1 MANKD
6 GVLSIG
12 IEYKSELNKMIAD
25 LEGGLDTI
33 SKNNQLSKGM
43 KQQFDNVIAE
53 VRSFKATMEKELATL
68 GSGKV
73 DKTAFKSFK
82 QTVAN
87 NFKSVREDIDRLDL
101 AVSTLNSQM
110 EIISKGVDLSKITK
124 EFASFEDYVN
134 RTNEAVSQLIDTLGQ
149 QGISLFSFDNRN
161 LLDAKSKI
169 KEIDDIISQ
178 LDNDKGAKFE
188 SFDEKEAQAE
198 LNRLSVQLRSTL
210 ELMEHTEKQ
219 MSNMDSSTV
228 GFKKMQ
234 GDFALL
240 QLKAASL
247 NDTIEMLYTVTEDK
261 GISSIEMDDKSFELY
276 NKYTEDLSDNL
287 ESIVASAKN
296 TKKELSTLLTS
307 QKQHSVKVSS
317 EMNPNSSE
325 LSTTVTIE
333 TTSSELWKKL
343 SPVLTDL
350 QGILNSNPVVAP
362 VKLVVAPNAIS
373 STENGDVGKVSNAYS
388 KKYAKIL
395 AETGEDA
402 VIDLE
407 GVYKKTFT
415 SIMDAGV
422 SYAKETISK
431 IQDIF
436 DKSPINIKY
445 DISQEEIDK
454 IQNFV
459 LSNKDGKKVDI
470 SGQITKAKQE
480 VEELNTNIEKTSSL
494 LQETQSKGN
503 VKFEGFDKFTND
515 LSKSINKLEE
525 LQNILKA
532 LQNIEV
538 TLAKASGLSSITE
551 IESQWESLEKRII
564 NATKVDGSFRK
575 NASVS
580 KIASEYQKYID
591 MGGTNSIAD
600 IDKIKDNKDTLDT
613 IISKAKEF
621 AKQDLSNDSV
631 KELSIELDGI
641 IGKFDELIATVKT
654 ATNAL
659 YKIIKQGN
667 VSDLDKQWSSIS
679 NKFKSIADESGKIN
693 LRKQKTDIKEL
704 MDMYQKYENASGT
717 NSLMSLTDNIE
728 TLHKLDKEYQ
738 KLNQTQSVDSSSTIE
753 KESESFKNVEKSV
766 NSLTTA
772 IGDTKVQAINVE
784 ATAMEDASEREILAI
799 NAIVDNLNMIVSK
812 LKEIKGIKIPKIQ
825 VESVTSTSPVETN
838 ISSENI
844 AQIEEK
850 IQDVGNGT
858 KRIISEI
865 GMSYDDFIKK
875 VKSDNSLEERFA
887 VFDRYGNVI
896 ESLKG
901 DLNSLVLPD
910 NMNTSGAAKIVHT
923 HPSMNALGGTL
934 SEDDYLQWYS
944 KFLSK
949 GIGEQFELL
958 WRGKS
963 LNIDLSNVR
972 EELRS
977 SVIAALVNISHV
989 AGLQLEKS
997 DGEIPLPLSDIY
1009 NSLSNGLLKN
1019 SVEKSGGTVS
1029 TEILDE
1035 TKNKVQNIEALISIL
1050 DDFGNFRKINLDND
1064 DAIVERIEQY
1074 KSVLKFLSEHEEY
1087 TYDQVQ
1093 KILAYER
1100 MTIAGTNSQGL
1111 THNGMQLKNDTAEW
1125 MSEYLADSY
1134 SKINNLSVNSSN
1146 FDPFNMSSDAERFYA
1161 DITCKYYD
1169 AIAEAMDYVVRDAL
1183 EGNVSENDFVSSAM
1197 SSITG
1202 EIGSLDDDEMLKA
1215 FLESKE
1221 HVQEY
1226 IQTRFDAL
1234 KTSMDA
1240 SPMIEVKKDE
1250 QSVEEQSKET
1260 ANAIDEMIAK
1270 FSSTEIENMAKALTQ
1285 CLRGL
1290 ADFDEMAK
1298 SLGVT
1303 VDDLYTAQ
1311 DIFNNKDLFNS
1322 LSETPIKDVL
1332 SNISSE
1338 NSNKQLLEGEEIR
1351 KNLYQINS
1359 EIGLS
1364 EEEFIQKLRQENEE
1378 VKNGNRQFQER
1389 LALLKDGK
1397 VIASYFGDKASINV
1411 SKGTIGEDFDKAIHT
1426 HSPLEGS
1433 WAPSFEDLRLIFG
1446 NAKSDIKE
1454 FVLFWNSEMRSLQ
1467 APGDTS
1473 MFSMQKFFDALSL
1486 LSNDKNT
1493 YSSYIN
1499 SYLSSI
1505 AEEAGWAYKQVDAL
1519 NNELQQGR
1527 INPADWEIIQQT
1539 MQQVTN
1545 LHVSKNQEEEIATI
1559 SERGKQLS
1567 NTFIQSNESAE
1578 KFEITVENLFNVLS
1592 SLWNKIESNPLKTN
1606 AFQTLRDELPSLS
1619 KDDINTVLYGDE
1631 MFYDANG
1638 DANELKQVAQKIYD
1652 NYYLPLINGAKELKS
1667 ETNSPMKDVFQGNDK
1682 ATTDS
1687 STIAIKEESKALEQV
1702 SDSAKEASESKKK
1715 FSKSNKKVKAS
1726 AESSSTSLNEE
1737 KAKLK
1742 EVGESAKQEAKA
1754 IQKLAEEK
1762 RKLRQQ
1768 EKQSTQSSVDKALK
1782 DQISAWKQIQS
1793 IREKIAK
1800 TDDSKEIVNLQQI
1813 KKEYQEQYINAG
1825 KILKTNSE
1833 LYNKEV
1839 QLARLEEIRLNTN
1852 KNIEKSKN
1860 KSINSRISSYKKELS
1875 KYTDSSKY
1883 TKDFVSRVRNQLDAL
1898 GKIDITNEKDV
1909 DRLTAIGI
1917 EVKKIISDSKLLE
1930 NKLVKKDS
1938 ILADIISQMKIF
1950 RARNTSMSR
1959 TQTSEL
1965 TSLIDYAEQLEKT
1978 GRDSAESIENIKKSY
1993 SGLRAKVS
2001 ETGNEGLNMIDRIS
2015 QRAQDMNAK
2024 FFAQFFSFQDW
2035 IRYLRE
2041 GFNIINEIDTSI
2053 TELRKVSNGTEN
2065 DLKNALSDATS
2076 AAKELGSSIS
2086 DIVSMQADWSRL
2098 GYSIPDAEELAR
2110 ATQLYV
2116 NVGDNMTAE
2125 TASENLISTLQGFQ
2139 LDASEAENIIDRFNE
2154 VANNYAIDT
2163 QGIGE
2168 ALKRSAA
2175 SFNAANT
2182 SLSESIA
2189 LVTTANAVVQD
2200 PDSIGTTFKTLSA
2213 RIRGAE
2219 TELSE
2224 LGEETDD
2231 YTKTT
2236 SKLRDLVKSLTGFD
2250 IMVDEDTFKSV
2261 YEILLGIGKEWK
2273 NLTDV
2278 EQASLG
2284 EALAGKRNANVLYS
2298 IMQNV
2303 DQLESVYKTAEESA
2317 GSAQREQENYE
2328 KSIQYSID
2336 STKASLEALVNDL
2349 SNSDFLKGLID
2360 SGGSFLDILD
2370 SIIDK
2375 FNSVNSAITSLGG
2388 LLGEGNSTFGT
2399 LGAISGLLMNK
2410 AGIGERT
2417 MFQW

>member
-564 NATKVDGSFRK
+564 NATKLDGSFRK

-838 ISSENI
+838 ISSLFKNDDSSLLETEKHINNIIDLLNELMSLSQKGTNGVLFGETGKAFNLSTLLQSKTFLSDMRGMLNVFGDEYENLLI
-844 AQIEEK
+844 DITNKSLDTFIHTHPETVASFSPDDLKSAFMLSDDNDKITKQLVATSNEISFLDIGKIKQSLDSNGLTEKFITEFERATNVAAESIYGVELQYKIKEILIDVLDKFNINADDVYKTSSYNDFANAVSNNTINSLPSARSSVSSFNQKQNSYDWIETVAKDDIDGITKLISEYEK
-850 IQDVGNGT
+850 IKNSISSLLQQYQNGT
-858 KRIISEI
+858 LSSMDEVDSLSKIRNRIEKQLKSFGYGNKEGALRDFSFEQAKQELEAVQKQAEKTSESLSKISDGNKSNIPSENSSLSQLNKEQKELDEI
-865 GMSYDDFIKK
+865 AIKLQEIKEIENKIASKKELGEDFRMLKLDLDLAKQKLKDLTAVKLQEELKDILGTTDIWYRR
-875 VKSDNSLEERFA
+875 VKSMSELLADTGGYFSNSLLSASSYFDVSDYRQQMIAGQIDTSKFFKLDAQGNQWNSLEKVFA
-887 VFDRYGNVI
+887 ESELGQKFKELGISVDEFIEKYHIRVDLGAKYTTEFVANVAKELGYLGIIFENINDNSIFNANGTILPATTTSVQVFD
-896 ESLKG
+896 S
-901 DLNSLVLPD
+901 S
-910 NMNTSGAAKIVHT
+910 A
-923 HPSMNALGGTL
+923 
-934 SEDDYLQWYS
+934 
-944 KFLSK
+944 
-949 GIGEQFELL
+949 
-958 WRGKS
+958 
-963 LNIDLSNVR
+963 LSNVKNITNLLLGTSNIIEDINN
-972 EELRS
+972 EELAKTQK
-977 SVIAALVNISHV
+977 IGGDLIS
-989 AGLQLEKS
+989 Q
-997 DGEIPLPLSDIY
+997 I
-1009 NSLSNGLLKN
+1009 
-1019 SVEKSGGTVS
+1019 T
-1029 TEILDE
+1029 
-1035 TKNKVQNIEALISIL
+1035 KVQQKLIELRKTTNGKGTSTSKLENIKQIL
-1050 DDFGNFRKINLDND
+1050 LEIQSVDFKNLDKISQEQLTNKLESEISKLKKSSGVRKFSEIYSSIIND
-1064 DAIVERIEQY
+1064 IENE
-1074 KSVLKFLSEHEEY
+1074 L
-1087 TYDQVQ
+1087 
-1093 KILAYER
+1093 
-1100 MTIAGTNSQGL
+1100 
-1111 THNGMQLKNDTAEW
+1111 
-1125 MSEYLADSY
+1125 
-1134 SKINNLSVNSSN
+1134 SKIR
-1146 FDPFNMSSDAERFYA
+1146 EQ
-1161 DITCKYYD
+1161 
-1169 AIAEAMDYVVRDAL
+1169 IA
-1183 EGNVSENDFVSSAM
+1183 N
-1197 SSITG
+1197 
-1202 EIGSLDDDEMLKA
+1202 
-1215 FLESKE
+1215 
-1221 HVQEY
+1221 
-1226 IQTRFDAL
+1226 
-1234 KTSMDA
+1234 
-1240 SPMIEVKKDE
+1240 
-1250 QSVEEQSKET
+1250 
-1260 ANAIDEMIAK
+1260 
-1270 FSSTEIENMAKALTQ
+1270 
-1285 CLRGL
+1285 
-1290 ADFDEMAK
+1290 
-1298 SLGVT
+1298 
-1303 VDDLYTAQ
+1303 
-1311 DIFNNKDLFNS
+1311 
-1322 LSETPIKDVL
+1322 PI
-1332 SNISSE
+1332 
-1338 NSNKQLLEGEEIR
+1338 
-1351 KNLYQINS
+1351 
-1359 EIGLS
+1359 
-1364 EEEFIQKLRQENEE
+1364 
-1378 VKNGNRQFQER
+1378 
-1389 LALLKDGK
+1389 
-1397 VIASYFGDKASINV
+1397 
-1411 SKGTIGEDFDKAIHT
+1411 
-1426 HSPLEGS
+1426 
-1433 WAPSFEDLRLIFG
+1433 
-1446 NAKSDIKE
+1446 
-1454 FVLFWNSEMRSLQ
+1454 
-1467 APGDTS
+1467 
-1473 MFSMQKFFDALSL
+1473 
-1486 LSNDKNT
+1486 
-1493 YSSYIN
+1493 
-1499 SYLSSI
+1499 
-1505 AEEAGWAYKQVDAL
+1505 
-1519 NNELQQGR
+1519 
-1527 INPADWEIIQQT
+1527 
-1539 MQQVTN
+1539 
-1545 LHVSKNQEEEIATI
+1545 
-1559 SERGKQLS
+1559 
-1567 NTFIQSNESAE
+1567 
-1578 KFEITVENLFNVLS
+1578 
-1592 SLWNKIESNPLKTN
+1592 
-1606 AFQTLRDELPSLS
+1606 
-1619 KDDINTVLYGDE
+1619 
-1631 MFYDANG
+1631 
-1638 DANELKQVAQKIYD
+1638 
-1652 NYYLPLINGAKELKS
+1652 
-1667 ETNSPMKDVFQGNDK
+1667 KDVFQGNDK

>member
-333 TTSSELWKKL
+333 TTSSELWEKL

-395 AETGEDA
+395 AKTGEDA

-704 MDMYQKYENASGT
+704 MDMYQKYENAGGT

-738 KLNQTQSVDSSSTIE
+738 KLNQTQSVDNSSTIE

-784 ATAMEDASEREILAI
+784 ATAMEDAAEREILAI

-825 VESVTSTSPVETN
+825 VENVDSTSPVETN
-838 ISSENI
+838 ISSLFKNDDSSLLETEKHINNIIDLLNELMSLSQKGTNGVLFGETGKAFNLSTLLQSKTFLSDMRGMLNVFGDEYENLLI
-844 AQIEEK
+844 DITNK
-850 IQDVGNGT
+850 SLDT
-858 KRIISEI
+858 
-865 GMSYDDFIKK
+865 FI
-875 VKSDNSLEERFA
+875 
-887 VFDRYGNVI
+887 
-896 ESLKG
+896 
-901 DLNSLVLPD
+901 
-910 NMNTSGAAKIVHT
+910 HT
-923 HPSMNALGGTL
+923 HPETVASFSPDDLKSAFMLSDDNDKITKQLVATSNEISFLDIGKIKQSLDSNGLTEKFITEFERATNVAAESIYGVELQYKIKEILIDVLDKFNINADDVYKTSSYNDFANAVSNNTINSLPSARSSVSSFNQKQNSYDWIETVAKDDIDGITKLISEYEKIKNSISSLLQQYQNGTL
-934 SEDDYLQWYS
+934 SSMDEVDSLSKIRNRIEKQLKSFGYGNKEGALRDFSFEQAKQELEAVQKQAEKTSESLSKISDGNKSNIPSGNETSNLQAQEKIYLKMASNADLVGKSHAEIKQLLMEEDKNGDTINKDLRDRILLLENGRVISEANAEIYKDAYQTESLLGKTQQEVLSILQKENAEIEAGNRLFRERMIYFKDGVVVQEILGDSMRVNGSYNRSVEADEFLHTHPIGKLNQLFSIEDICGFYDEFLKGLKQFSVLSGNKLSKFNLSGLNFDSYDNFVNQYILLIQSVESQFKNFADKGAVPSDKFETVVNNFQRVISKYITDTFGNLGAEFRTFKVDGMGNISDSMPSPLTNKLRDTIFEVS
-944 KFLSK
+944 KFLESVYDK
-949 GIGEQFELL
+949 IHQGEL
-958 WRGKS
+958 
-963 LNIDLSNVR
+963 
-972 EELRS
+972 
-977 SVIAALVNISHV
+977 
-989 AGLQLEKS
+989 
-997 DGEIPLPLSDIY
+997 
-1009 NSLSNGLLKN
+1009 
-1019 SVEKSGGTVS
+1019 
-1029 TEILDE
+1029 
-1035 TKNKVQNIEALISIL
+1035 
-1050 DDFGNFRKINLDND
+1050 
-1064 DAIVERIEQY
+1064 
-1074 KSVLKFLSEHEEY
+1074 
-1087 TYDQVQ
+1087 
-1093 KILAYER
+1093 
-1100 MTIAGTNSQGL
+1100 
-1111 THNGMQLKNDTAEW
+1111 
-1125 MSEYLADSY
+1125 
-1134 SKINNLSVNSSN
+1134 
-1146 FDPFNMSSDAERFYA
+1146 
-1161 DITCKYYD
+1161 
-1169 AIAEAMDYVVRDAL
+1169 
-1183 EGNVSENDFVSSAM
+1183 
-1197 SSITG
+1197 
-1202 EIGSLDDDEMLKA
+1202 
-1215 FLESKE
+1215 
-1221 HVQEY
+1221 
-1226 IQTRFDAL
+1226 
-1234 KTSMDA
+1234 
-1240 SPMIEVKKDE
+1240 
-1250 QSVEEQSKET
+1250 SVEEAEKQLDAFT
-1260 ANAIDEMIAK
+1260 AKK
-1270 FSSTEIENMAKALTQ
+1270 FQKTYSQDNKISSSTPIE
-1285 CLRGL
+1285 
-1290 ADFDEMAK
+1290 
-1298 SLGVT
+1298 
-1303 VDDLYTAQ
+1303 
-1311 DIFNNKDLFNS
+1311 
-1322 LSETPIKDVL
+1322 
-1332 SNISSE
+1332 
-1338 NSNKQLLEGEEIR
+1338 
-1351 KNLYQINS
+1351 
-1359 EIGLS
+1359 
-1364 EEEFIQKLRQENEE
+1364 
-1378 VKNGNRQFQER
+1378 
-1389 LALLKDGK
+1389 
-1397 VIASYFGDKASINV
+1397 
-1411 SKGTIGEDFDKAIHT
+1411 
-1426 HSPLEGS
+1426 
-1433 WAPSFEDLRLIFG
+1433 
-1446 NAKSDIKE
+1446 
-1454 FVLFWNSEMRSLQ
+1454 
-1467 APGDTS
+1467 
-1473 MFSMQKFFDALSL
+1473 
-1486 LSNDKNT
+1486 
-1493 YSSYIN
+1493 
-1499 SYLSSI
+1499 
-1505 AEEAGWAYKQVDAL
+1505 
-1519 NNELQQGR
+1519 
-1527 INPADWEIIQQT
+1527 
-1539 MQQVTN
+1539 
-1545 LHVSKNQEEEIATI
+1545 
-1559 SERGKQLS
+1559 
-1567 NTFIQSNESAE
+1567 
-1578 KFEITVENLFNVLS
+1578 
-1592 SLWNKIESNPLKTN
+1592 
-1606 AFQTLRDELPSLS
+1606 
-1619 KDDINTVLYGDE
+1619 
-1631 MFYDANG
+1631 
-1638 DANELKQVAQKIYD
+1638 
-1652 NYYLPLINGAKELKS
+1652 
-1667 ETNSPMKDVFQGNDK
+1667 DVFQGNDK

-2360 SGGSFLDILD
+2360 FGGSFLDILD

-2375 FNSVNSAITSLGG
+2375 FNSVNSAITSLSG